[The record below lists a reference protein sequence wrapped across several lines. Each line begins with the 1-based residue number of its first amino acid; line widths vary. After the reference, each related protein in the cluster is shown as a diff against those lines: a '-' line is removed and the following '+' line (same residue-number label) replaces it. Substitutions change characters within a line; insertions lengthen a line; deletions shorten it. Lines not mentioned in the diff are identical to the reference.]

1 VNTLAARYR
10 INEMEPS
17 IPVGFIYEA
26 LISRISNSIS
36 LAGRPDG
43 KGKSSR
49 QHSSEKGKGR
59 GGRGT
64 RQQDHNRPLLGSSS
78 YRPSLHASSS
88 QNENQTRDPVRHWR
102 ENEKQRDAVEASE
115 KQMQA
120 EAEVLRKAEAA
131 RVQRAQA
138 ELAHAT
144 NVARLEVD
152 ILKKEKLLA
161 FKRNMLEAL
170 DSDEKTPELEAA
182 RAQHEMLKAAFDSEE
197 EYKTQTRAELGAQIT
212 DLEVR
217 FRNAKT
223 ALMNCC
229 DQRRQN

>member
-1 VNTLAARYR
+1 LAS
-10 INEMEPS
+10 E
-17 IPVGFIYEA
+17 
-26 LISRISNSIS
+26 
-36 LAGRPDG
+36 
-43 KGKSSR
+43 R
-49 QHSSEKGKGR
+49 Q
-59 GGRGT
+59 
-64 RQQDHNRPLLGSSS
+64 
-78 YRPSLHASSS
+78 
-88 QNENQTRDPVRHWR
+88 
-102 ENEKQRDAVEASE
+102 KQRDALQASE